1 MTHLIYPTTNFKA
14 IEQLSI
20 ERGEGC
26 YVWDKQGNQYL
37 EGLAG
42 LWCTALGYGNKEL
55 INTATEQMQKLT
67 FSHMFG
73 GKTHQAGIDLADHL
87 SAMIPMDDAVI
98 SFGNSGSDAND
109 TQIKL
114 LRYYHQA
121 IGKPECRKIISRDRS
136 YHGVTVA
143 AASLTGLPVTQ
154 NHFDLPVDALGILRT
169 DHPHYYRGKL
179 SGESEE
185 QFVERIV
192 GNLEKLIIDEGPDTI
207 AAFIAE
213 PITGAS
219 GVIVPPQ
226 GYYQKVQA
234 VLDRYDIMFWAD
246 EVITGF
252 GRTGNDFGC
261 TTMGIEA
268 PDMMSF
274 AKQLSSA
281 YMPISAAAIRRD
293 VYEAMIEQSAN
304 AGAFG
309 HGYTYS
315 GHPVACAVANK
326 ALEIY
331 QRDQIFEK
339 AAVTGDY
346 LQQRIREFADHPLV
360 GEVRGS
366 GLLGAIELVAN
377 KQTGEPFANG
387 AVGAYAQKAAQ
398 DQGLL
403 IRAVAGSSLGICPP
417 LIITTQQIDE
427 MIEKLAVA
435 LDNSLDYCT
444 QEQLLA

>member
-14 IEQLSI
+14 IEQISI
-20 ERGEGC
+20 ERGQGC
-26 YVWDKQGNQYL
+26 YVWDKQGNKYL

-42 LWCTALGYGNKEL
+42 LWCTALGYGNQEL
-55 INTATEQMQKLT
+55 IDTTTEQMSKLN

-73 GKTHQAGIDLADHL
+73 GKTHQVAIDLADTL
-87 SAMIPMDDAVI
+87 ADMIPMQDAVM

-114 LRYYHQA
+114 LRYYHEA
-121 IGKPECRKIISRDRS
+121 VGKPERRKIIARERS

-143 AASLTGLPVTQ
+143 SASLTGLPVTQ

-169 DHPHYYRGKL
+169 DHPHYYRGKQ
-179 SGESEE
+179 GDESEVE
-185 QFVERIV
+185 FVDRIV
-192 GNLEKLIIDEGPDTI
+192 DNLEAMIVREGPETI

-219 GVIVPPQ
+219 GVIVPPS

-234 VLDRYDIMFWAD
+234 VLNRYDIMFWAD

-261 TTMGIEA
+261 TTMAIES
-268 PDMMSF
+268 PDMMTF

-281 YMPISAAAIRRD
+281 YMPISASAIRRD
-293 VYEAMIEQSAN
+293 MYDAMIEQSAN

-315 GHPVACAVANK
+315 GHPVACAVALK
-326 ALEIY
+326 TLEIY
-331 QRDQIFEK
+331 QRDQIFAS
-339 AAVTGDY
+339 AAITGEY
-346 LQQRIREFADHPLV
+346 LQQRLAEFSDHPLV

-366 GLLGAIELVAN
+366 GLIGALELVAN
-377 KQTGEPFANG
+377 KETAEPFIG
-387 AVGAYAQKAAQ
+387 GVVGGYAQKMAQ

-403 IRAVAGSSLGICPP
+403 IRAVAGSSLGFCPP
-417 LIITTQQIDE
+417 LIISNEQIDE
-427 MIEKLAVA
+427 MMDKVTLALQA
-435 LDNSLDYCT
+435 TLDYCHK
-444 QEQLLA
+444 EKLLS

>member
-14 IEQLSI
+14 IEQITI

-26 YVWDKQGNQYL
+26 YVWDKDGKQYL

-42 LWCTALGYGNKEL
+42 LWCTALGYGNQEL
-55 INTATEQMQKLT
+55 IDTTSEQMSKLT

-73 GKTHQAGIDLADHL
+73 GKTHQVAIDLADRL
-87 SAMIPMDDAVI
+87 ADMIPMDDAVL

-109 TQIKL
+109 THIKL
-114 LRYYHQA
+114 LRYYHEA
-121 IGKPECRKIISRDRS
+121 IGKPERRKIIARERS

-169 DHPHYYRGKL
+169 DHPHYYRGKQ
-179 SGESEE
+179 GDESEAE
-185 QFVERIV
+185 FVDRIV
-192 GNLEKLIIDEGPDTI
+192 GNLEDLIVREGPETI

-219 GVIVPPQ
+219 GVIVPPE

-252 GRTGNDFGC
+252 GRTGNDFCC
-261 TTMGIEA
+261 TTMGIES
-268 PDMMSF
+268 PDMMTF

-281 YMPISAAAIRRD
+281 YMPISASAIRREMYD
-293 VYEAMIEQSAN
+293 AMIEQSAS

-326 ALEIY
+326 TLEIY
-331 QRDQIFEK
+331 QRDKIFEK
-339 AAVTGDY
+339 AAVTGAY
-346 LQQRIREFADHPLV
+346 LQKRLAEFADHPLV

-366 GLLGAIELVAN
+366 GLIGALELVAN
-377 KQTGEPFANG
+377 KDTGEPFAG
-387 AVGAYAQKAAQ
+387 GTVGGYAQKMAQ
-398 DQGLL
+398 DNGLL
-403 IRAVAGSSLGICPP
+403 IRTVAGSCLGFCPP
-417 LIITTQQIDE
+417 LIITHEQIDE
-427 MIEKLAVA
+427 MIDKVAPA
-435 LDNSLDYCT
+435 LDATLDYC
-444 QEQLLA
+444 QKEHLLS

>member
-14 IEQLSI
+14 IEQVTV

-26 YVWDKQGNQYL
+26 YVWDNHGNKYL

-42 LWCTALGYGNKEL
+42 LWCTALGYGNQEV
-55 INTATEQMQKLT
+55 ITAAKEQMNKLT
-67 FSHMFG
+67 FNHMFG
-73 GKTHQAGIDLADHL
+73 GKTHQVAIDLADKL
-87 SAMIPMDDAVI
+87 ADMIPMKDAVI

-109 TQIKL
+109 THIKL
-114 LRYYHQA
+114 LRYYHEA
-121 IGKPECRKIISRDRS
+121 IGKPHCRKIIARERS

-169 DHPHYYRGKL
+169 DHPHYYRGKQ
-179 SGESEE
+179 GEETE
-185 QFVERIV
+185 DEFVDRIV
-192 GNLEKLIIDEGPDTI
+192 DNLEAMILREGPDTI
-207 AAFIAE
+207 ATFIAE

-234 VLDRYDIMFWAD
+234 VLNRYDIMFWAD

-252 GRTGNDFGC
+252 GRTGSDFGC
-261 TTMGIEA
+261 NTMGIES
-268 PDMMSF
+268 PDMMTF

-281 YMPISAAAIRRD
+281 YMPISASAINRD
-293 VYEAMIEQSAN
+293 MYSAMIDQTAN

-315 GHPVACAVANK
+315 GHPVACAVALK
-326 ALEIY
+326 VLEIY
-331 QRDQIFEK
+331 QRDEIFEK
-339 AAVTGDY
+339 AAVTGQY
-346 LQQRIREFADHPLV
+346 MQKRLAEFSDHPLV

-366 GLLGAIELVAN
+366 GLLGAIELVAD
-377 KQTGEPFANG
+377 KKTGAPFVGG
-387 AVGAYAQKAAQ
+387 AVGGYAQKMAQ
-398 DQGLL
+398 DSGLL
-403 IRAVAGSSLGICPP
+403 IRAVAGSSLGFCPP
-417 LIITTQQIDE
+417 LIITEPQIDE
-427 MIEKLAVA
+427 MIGKVSIA
-435 LDNSLDYCT
+435 LDNTLEHCHQHSLIV
-444 QEQLLA
+444 

>member
-14 IEQLSI
+14 IEQISI

-26 YVWDKQGNQYL
+26 YVWDKQGNKYL

-42 LWCTALGYGNKEL
+42 LWCTALGYGNQEL
-55 INTATEQMQKLT
+55 IDTTTAQMSKLN

-73 GKTHQAGIDLADHL
+73 GKTHQVAIDLADKL
-87 SAMIPMDDAVI
+87 AAMIPMQNAVL

-109 TQIKL
+109 THIKL
-114 LRYYHQA
+114 LRYYHEA
-121 IGKPECRKIISRDRS
+121 IGKPERRKIIARERS

-143 AASLTGLPVTQ
+143 SASLTGLPVTQ

-169 DHPHYYRGKL
+169 DHPHYYRGKQ
-179 SGESEE
+179 GDESEE
-185 QFVERIV
+185 EFVDRIV
-192 GNLEKLIIDEGPDTI
+192 ANLEALIIREEPETI

-219 GVIVPPQ
+219 GVIVPPP

-234 VLDRYDIMFWAD
+234 VLNKYDIMFWAD

-261 TTMGIEA
+261 TTMAIDS
-268 PDMMSF
+268 PDMMTF

-281 YMPISAAAIRRD
+281 YMPISASAIRRD
-293 VYEAMIEQSAN
+293 MYDAMIEQSAN

-315 GHPVACAVANK
+315 GHPVACAVALK
-326 ALEIY
+326 TLEIY
-331 QRDQIFEK
+331 QRDQIFAS
-339 AAVTGDY
+339 AAVTGEY
-346 LQQRIREFADHPLV
+346 LQQRLAEFSDHPLV

-366 GLLGAIELVAN
+366 GLIGALELVAN
-377 KQTGEPFANG
+377 KETAEPF
-387 AVGAYAQKAAQ
+387 VGGVVGGYAQKMAQ

-403 IRAVAGSSLGICPP
+403 IRAVAGSSLGFCPP
-417 LIITTQQIDE
+417 LIITNEQIDE
-427 MIEKLAVA
+427 MM
-435 LDNSLDYCT
+435 
-444 QEQLLA
+444 

>member
-14 IEQLSI
+14 IEQVTV

-26 YVWDKQGNQYL
+26 YVWDNHGNKYL

-42 LWCTALGYGNKEL
+42 LWCTALGYGNQEV
-55 INTATEQMQKLT
+55 IAAATEQMNKLT
-67 FSHMFG
+67 FNHMFG
-73 GKTHQAGIDLADHL
+73 GKTHQVAIDLADKL
-87 SAMIPMDDAVI
+87 ADMIPMKDAVI

-109 TQIKL
+109 THIKL
-114 LRYYHQA
+114 LRYYHEA
-121 IGKPECRKIISRDRS
+121 IGKPHCRKIIARERS

-169 DHPHYYRGKL
+169 DHPHYYRGKQ
-179 SGESEE
+179 GEETE
-185 QFVERIV
+185 VEFVDRIV
-192 GNLEKLIIDEGPDTI
+192 GNLEAMILREGPDTV

-219 GVIVPPQ
+219 GVIVPPD

-234 VLDRYDIMFWAD
+234 VLNRYDIMFWAD

-252 GRTGNDFGC
+252 GRTGSDFGC
-261 TTMGIEA
+261 NTMGIKS
-268 PDMMSF
+268 PDMMTF

-281 YMPISAAAIRRD
+281 YMPISASAIKRD
-293 VYEAMIEQSAN
+293 MYTAMIDQTAN

-315 GHPVACAVANK
+315 GHPVACAVALK
-326 ALEIY
+326 VLEIY
-331 QRDQIFEK
+331 QRDEIFEK
-339 AAVTGDY
+339 AAITGKY
-346 LQQRIREFADHPLV
+346 LQKRLAEFSDHPLV

-366 GLLGAIELVAN
+366 GLLGAIELVAD
-377 KQTGEPFANG
+377 KKTGQPFVGG
-387 AVGAYAQKAAQ
+387 AVGGYAQKMAQ
-398 DQGLL
+398 DSGLL
-403 IRAVAGSSLGICPP
+403 IRAVAGSSLGFCPP
-417 LIITTQQIDE
+417 LIITEPQIDE
-427 MIEKLAVA
+427 LIVKVSIA
-435 LDNSLDYCT
+435 LDKTLEHCHQHSLIV
-444 QEQLLA
+444 

>member
-1 MTHLIYPTTNFKA
+1 
-14 IEQLSI
+14 
-20 ERGEGC
+20 
-26 YVWDKQGNQYL
+26 
-37 EGLAG
+37 
-42 LWCTALGYGNKEL
+42 
-55 INTATEQMQKLT
+55 
-67 FSHMFG
+67 
-73 GKTHQAGIDLADHL
+73 
-87 SAMIPMDDAVI
+87 MIPMDDAVI

-366 GLLGAIELVAN
+366 GLAGAIELVAN
-377 KQTGEPFANG
+377 KQTGKPFANG

>member
-14 IEQLSI
+14 IEQISI

-26 YVWDKQGNQYL
+26 YVWDKQGNKYL

-42 LWCTALGYGNKEL
+42 LWCTALGYGNQEL
-55 INTATEQMQKLT
+55 IDTTTAQMSKLN

-73 GKTHQAGIDLADHL
+73 GKTHQVAIDLADKL
-87 SAMIPMDDAVI
+87 AAMIPMQDAVL

-109 TQIKL
+109 THIKL
-114 LRYYHQA
+114 LRYYHEA
-121 IGKPECRKIISRDRS
+121 IGKPERRKIIARERS

-143 AASLTGLPVTQ
+143 SASLTGLPVTQ

-169 DHPHYYRGKL
+169 DHPHYYRGKQ
-179 SGESEE
+179 GDESEVE
-185 QFVERIV
+185 FVDRIV
-192 GNLEKLIIDEGPDTI
+192 ANLEAMIVREGPETI

-219 GVIVPPQ
+219 GVIVPPPS
-226 GYYQKVQA
+226 YYQKVQA
-234 VLDRYDIMFWAD
+234 VLNKYDIMFWAD

-261 TTMGIEA
+261 TTMAIDS
-268 PDMMSF
+268 PDMMTF

-281 YMPISAAAIRRD
+281 YMPISASAIRRD
-293 VYEAMIEQSAN
+293 MYDAMIEQSAN

-315 GHPVACAVANK
+315 GHPVACAVALK
-326 ALEIY
+326 TLEIY
-331 QRDQIFEK
+331 QRDQIFAS
-339 AAVTGDY
+339 AAVTGEY
-346 LQQRIREFADHPLV
+346 LQQRLAEFSDHPLV

-366 GLLGAIELVAN
+366 GLIGALELVAN
-377 KQTGEPFANG
+377 KETAEPF
-387 AVGAYAQKAAQ
+387 VGGVVGGYAQKMAQ

-403 IRAVAGSSLGICPP
+403 IRAVAGSSLGFCPP
-417 LIITTQQIDE
+417 LIITNEQIDE
-427 MIEKLAVA
+427 MMDKVTLALQA
-435 LDNSLDYCT
+435 TLDYCHK
-444 QEQLLA
+444 ERLLR

>member
-1 MTHLIYPTTNFKA
+1 MNHTIYPTTNFKA
-14 IEQLSI
+14 IEQLTV

-26 YVWDKQGNQYL
+26 YVWDNKGNRYI

-42 LWCTALGYGNKEL
+42 LWCTALGYGNQEV
-55 INTATEQMQKLT
+55 IQAATEQMEKLS

-73 GKTHQAGIDLADHL
+73 GKTHQVGMDLAEKL
-87 SAMIPMDDAVI
+87 AEMIPMQDAMI

-109 TQIKL
+109 SHIKM

-121 IGKPECRKIISRDRS
+121 IGRPERRKIIARDRS

-143 AASLTGLPVTQ
+143 SASLTGLLVTQ

-169 DHPHYYRGKL
+169 DHPHYYRGKQG
-179 SGESEE
+179 GESEAE
-185 QFVERIV
+185 FVARIV
-192 GNLEKLIIDEGPDTI
+192 GNLEAMIVREGPETI

-219 GVIVPPQ
+219 GVIVPPE
-226 GYYQKVQA
+226 GYYEKVQA
-234 VLDRYDIMFWAD
+234 VLNKYGIMFWAD

-261 TTMGIEA
+261 NTMGIKS
-268 PDMMSF
+268 PDMMTF

-281 YMPISAAAIRRD
+281 YMPISASVIRRD
-293 VYEAMIEQSAN
+293 MYDAMVDQSAA

-315 GHPVACAVANK
+315 GHPVACAVALK
-326 ALEIY
+326 VLEIY
-331 QRDQIFEK
+331 QRDDIFAK
-339 AAVTGDY
+339 AAVTGEY
-346 LQQRIREFADHPLV
+346 MQKRLAEFKDHPLV
-360 GEVRGS
+360 GEVRGR

-377 KQTGEPFANG
+377 KATGQAFVGG
-387 AVGAYAQKAAQ
+387 AVGGFAQKAAQ
-398 DQGLL
+398 DNGLL
-403 IRAVAGSSLGICPP
+403 LRAVAGSSLGFCPP
-417 LIITTQQIDE
+417 LIITTAQIDE
-427 MIEKLAVA
+427 IIEKTAIA
-435 LDNSLDYCT
+435 LDVTLDHCLR
-444 QEQLLA
+444 EKLLV

>member
-14 IEQLSI
+14 IEQISI

-26 YVWDKQGNQYL
+26 YVWDKQGNKYL

-42 LWCTALGYGNKEL
+42 LWCTALGYGNQEL
-55 INTATEQMQKLT
+55 IDTTTEQMSKLN

-73 GKTHQAGIDLADHL
+73 GKTHQVAIDLADTL
-87 SAMIPMDDAVI
+87 ADMIPMQDAVL

-109 TQIKL
+109 THIKL
-114 LRYYHQA
+114 LRYYHDA
-121 IGKPECRKIISRDRS
+121 IGKPERRKIIARERS

-143 AASLTGLPVTQ
+143 SASLTGLPVTQ

-169 DHPHYYRGKL
+169 DHPHYYRGKQAD
-179 SGESEE
+179 ESEVE
-185 QFVERIV
+185 FVDRIV
-192 GNLEKLIIDEGPDTI
+192 GNLEAMIIREGPETI

-219 GVIVPPQ
+219 GVIVPPP

-234 VLDRYDIMFWAD
+234 VLNKYDIMFWAD

-261 TTMGIEA
+261 TTMAIES
-268 PDMMSF
+268 PDMMTF

-281 YMPISAAAIRRD
+281 YMPISASAIRRD
-293 VYEAMIEQSAN
+293 MYDAMIEQSAN

-315 GHPVACAVANK
+315 GHPVACAVALK
-326 ALEIY
+326 TLEIY
-331 QRDQIFEK
+331 QRDQIFAS
-339 AAVTGDY
+339 AAVTGEY
-346 LQQRIREFADHPLV
+346 LQQRLAEFSDHPLV

-366 GLLGAIELVAN
+366 GLIGALELVAN
-377 KQTGEPFANG
+377 KETAEPF
-387 AVGAYAQKAAQ
+387 VGGVVGGYAQKMAQ

-403 IRAVAGSSLGICPP
+403 IRAVAGSSLGFCPP
-417 LIITTQQIDE
+417 LIISNQQIDE
-427 MIEKLAVA
+427 MMDKVSLALQA
-435 LDNSLDYCT
+435 TLDYCHK
-444 QEQLLA
+444 EKLLS

>member
-14 IEQLSI
+14 IEQITI

-26 YVWDKQGNQYL
+26 YVWDKDGKQYL

-42 LWCTALGYGNKEL
+42 LWCTALGYGNQEL
-55 INTATEQMQKLT
+55 IDTTSEQMSKLT

-73 GKTHQAGIDLADHL
+73 GKTHQVAIDLADRL
-87 SAMIPMDDAVI
+87 ADMIPMDDAVL

-109 TQIKL
+109 THIKL
-114 LRYYHQA
+114 LRYYHEA
-121 IGKPECRKIISRDRS
+121 IGKPERRKIIARERS

-169 DHPHYYRGKL
+169 DHPHYYRGKQ
-179 SGESEE
+179 GDESEVE
-185 QFVERIV
+185 FVDRIV
-192 GNLEKLIIDEGPDTI
+192 GNLEDLIVREGPETI

-219 GVIVPPQ
+219 GVIVPPE
-226 GYYQKVQA
+226 GYYQKVQT

-261 TTMGIEA
+261 TTMGIES
-268 PDMMSF
+268 PDMMTF

-281 YMPISAAAIRRD
+281 YMPVSASAIRREMYD
-293 VYEAMIEQSAN
+293 AMIEQSAS

-326 ALEIY
+326 TLEIY
-331 QRDQIFEK
+331 QRDKIFEK
-339 AAVTGDY
+339 AAVTGAY
-346 LQQRIREFADHPLV
+346 LQKRLAEFADHPLV

-366 GLLGAIELVAN
+366 GLIGALELVAN
-377 KQTGEPFANG
+377 KDTGEPFAG
-387 AVGAYAQKAAQ
+387 GTVGGYAQKMAQ
-398 DQGLL
+398 DNGLL
-403 IRAVAGSSLGICPP
+403 IRTVAGSCLGFCPP
-417 LIITTQQIDE
+417 LIITHEQIDE
-427 MIEKLAVA
+427 MIDTVAPA
-435 LDNSLDYCT
+435 LDATLDYC
-444 QEQLLA
+444 QKEHLLS